1 MDDQIQE
8 FMMYLRN
15 VKKASENTIMSYQ
28 SDLTKMMLYVKQQGA
43 ESTDGITPTVLNAY
57 VLQLERNGLAASTI
71 SRYIASM
78 KAFFEYL
85 V

>member
-28 SDLTKMMLYVKQQGA
+28 SDLTKMMLYVKQHGS

-57 VLQLERNGLAASTI
+57 VLQLARNGLAASTI
-71 SRYIASM
+71 SRYIEGI
-78 KAFFEYL
+78 F
-85 V
+85 